1 MSSELCRAWA
11 ALVLAIKFAKPGQK
25 SITQIVFGNYYLIT
39 RLDTQLYRLLIDTM
53 SDTSRIIYNPATLQN
68 CSGNP

>member
-1 MSSELCRAWA
+1 MSLELCQGWA
-11 ALVLAIKFAKPGQK
+11 ALLLAIDLLASGQK

-53 SDTSRIIYNPATLQN
+53 SDTSRIIK
-68 CSGNP
+68 